1 MKARSLTLSLVL
13 SLAAC
18 STGGSVSGGSLSPA
32 GTPGDGPSERASAV
46 YDVIIEGGRVVDG
59 TGNAWF
65 PADVGI
71 RGDRIAAIVPP
82 GMLSYANA
90 PTRIDAT
97 GKVVSPGFID
107 IQSHSRGNFLGNGD
121 GRVVSKVTMGVTTE
135 IMGESTT
142 NGPASPAMLSEAGL
156 RVGTSVFETFGD
168 WMDAMESHGGSVNFG
183 SFVGATTIR
192 VLGKGEAM
200 GPAAAPELRA
210 MQDAVRQ
217 SMEDGAFG
225 IGSALIYP
233 PGNFASTDELVAIN
247 QAAAP
252 YGGVYI
258 THMRSEADRYLE
270 AIDEAIEIGTRAG
283 VPVEI
288 YHLKAGG
295 RRNWPKA
302 IQAVAK
308 IDSARAA
315 GVDVQANMYP
325 YTAGGTGLTA
335 CFPPWASADGKLFD
349 NLADPEMRNR
359 IRAEIENQ
367 TTDWENLCTLSAP
380 EGTLLLGFNKPENRR
395 FMGRYLADVAEE
407 SGKDWIE
414 TAFDLVLDERQR
426 IGTIFF
432 MMSEE
437 NVAMQIGQPW
447 MKFGTDAGGIDPER
461 ARGLSH
467 PRAYGTFTR
476 VLGKYVREEGAT
488 TLEEAVRKMSSAVA
502 TRLHIKNRGL
512 LKEGFFADVVVF
524 DPETVGDHA
533 TYEEPHQLS
542 TGVEHVLV
550 NGVAV
555 VSRGEHTGAMP
566 GRPVRGPGWTGW
578 RR

>member
-1 MKARSLTLSLVL
+1 MRRPGTALLTLLFAL
-13 SLAAC
+13 GC
-18 STGGSVSGGSLSPA
+18 SSAPSSVSSPA
-32 GTPGDGPSERASAV
+32 PGVAAPGGAF
-46 YDVIIEGGRVVDG
+46 DVIISGGRIVDG
-59 TGNAWF
+59 TGNASF

-71 RGDRIAAIVPP
+71 RGDRIAAITPP
-82 GMLSYANA
+82 GLLAQA
-90 PTRIDAT
+90 AARERIDAT
-97 GKVVSPGFID
+97 GMVVSPGFID
-107 IQSHSRGNFLGNGD
+107 IQSHSRGSFLGGGD

-135 IMGESTT
+135 IMGEATT
-142 NGPASPAMLSEAGL
+142 NGPSSPAMLEAAGGA
-156 RVGTSVFETFGD
+156 VGRSVFETFGD
-168 WMDAMESHGGSVNFG
+168 WMTAMEEHGGSVNFG

-192 VLGKGEAM
+192 VLGMGQAM
-200 GPAAAPELRA
+200 GAAGDTELGA
-210 MQDAVRQ
+210 MRDAVRQ

-225 IGSALIYP
+225 VGSALIYP
-233 PGNFASTDELVAIN
+233 PGNFASTEELIAIN
-247 QAAAP
+247 EAAAP

-258 THMRSEADRYLE
+258 THMRSEADNFLE

-295 RRNWPKA
+295 QRNWHKA
-302 IQAVAK
+302 AEAIAK

-349 NLADPEMRNR
+349 NLADPGMRAR
-359 IRAEIENQ
+359 IRDEIENQ
-367 TTDWENLCTLSAP
+367 TTDWENLCTLATP
-380 EGTLLLGFNKPENRR
+380 DGVLLLGFIKPANRR
-395 FMGRYLADVAEE
+395 YMGRYLSDVSAEV
-407 SGKDWIE
+407 GKDWID

-426 IGTIFF
+426 IGTIYF

-437 NVAMQIGQPW
+437 NVALQIGQPW
-447 MKFGTDAGGIDPER
+447 IKFGTDAGGIDPET
-461 ARGLSH
+461 AQGLAH

-488 TLEEAVRKMSSAVA
+488 TLEEAIRKMSSAVA

-512 LKEGFFADVVVF
+512 LKEGFFADVVIF
-524 DPETVGDHA
+524 DPETVGDNA
-533 TYEEPHQLS
+533 TFDEPHQVS
-542 TGVEHVLV
+542 TGIDHVFV

-555 VSRGEHTGAMP
+555 LTDGRHTGAMP
-566 GRPVRGPGWTGW
+566 GRAVRGPGWTGW
-578 RR
+578 NR